1 MSVGAGLAYDAAAVA
16 AAAAFAVSATLV
28 HRSAGEVPD
37 AQGFQP
43 RQLLGLIRATLA
55 HPYWLGGTAL
65 STVGLGLH
73 AFALNGGAL
82 AVVQLLMVLGV
93 LFALPLQRWLRHERI
108 PRDELWWACTLV
120 VGLAGFLL
128 VATAGVPASHEN
140 ADRGPAIAAGLLAVG
155 AAVVCVL
162 VAREHQ
168 GATAAALLG
177 VATGIAHAG
186 TATLTKA
193 ATNLLARSPATLV
206 TSWQLYALVAAGAVG
221 LLLNQLSF
229 QAGPLTASLPAITVV
244 NPLLAVLLGVV
255 VYDED
260 LRHTPAAITTE
271 AGFLVL
277 FTAAAFA
284 LTRHQAAAAETP

>member
-1 MSVGAGLAYDAAAVA
+1 MSPLAYYTAAVA
-16 AAAAFAVSATLV
+16 AAAAFAVSATLM

-37 AQGFQP
+37 AQRFQP

-55 HPYWLGGTAL
+55 HPSWLGGTAL

-82 AVVQLLMVLGV
+82 AVVQLLMVSGV
-93 LFALPLQRWLRHERI
+93 LFALPLQRRLHHERI
-108 PRDELWWACTLV
+108 PRNELCWALMLV

-128 VATAGVPASHEN
+128 IATAGVPASHEN
-140 ADRGPAIAAGLLAVG
+140 ADRGPAIAAGLLTIGTAVL
-155 AAVVCVL
+155 CVL
-162 VAREHQ
+162 VARERQ

-193 ATNLLARSPATLV
+193 ATNLLARSPTTLV
-206 TSWQLYALVAAGAVG
+206 TSWQLYTLVAAGAVG

-244 NPLLAVLLGVV
+244 NPLLAVLLGIM
-255 VYDED
+255 VYDEN
-260 LRHTPAAITTE
+260 LRHTPWAITAE
-271 AGFLVL
+271 AGFLAL
-277 FTAAAFA
+277 LTAAAFA
-284 LTRHQAAAAETP
+284 LTRHQAAAAEAP

>member
-1 MSVGAGLAYDAAAVA
+1 
-16 AAAAFAVSATLV
+16 
-28 HRSAGEVPD
+28 
-37 AQGFQP
+37 
-43 RQLLGLIRATLA
+43 
-55 HPYWLGGTAL
+55 
-65 STVGLGLH
+65 
-73 AFALNGGAL
+73 
-82 AVVQLLMVLGV
+82 MVLGV
-93 LFALPLQRWLRHERI
+93 PFAVALQRRLRHERI
-108 PRDELWWACTLV
+108 PHRELWWAFTLV

-128 VATAGVPASHEN
+128 VATAGVPVSHEN

-162 VAREHQ
+162 VARVRQ

-186 TATLTKA
+186 TTTLTKA
-193 ATNLLARSPATLV
+193 ATNLLVHGPARLV

-284 LTRHQAAAAETP
+284 LTRHQVAAAETP